1 MVYVH
6 NFKYTVL
13 VCFEIF
19 GFVLAPEEVSG
30 VYVSRFL
37 MGVNMSKTRA
47 PPSGANPSNLV
58 EERIDTEDDVLH
70 IQVFFPSL
78 ELRWLI
84 VLDPIHLVDGSDH
97 YR

>member
-1 MVYVH
+1 M
-6 NFKYTVL
+6 
-13 VCFEIF
+13 
-19 GFVLAPEEVSG
+19 LAPKELSV

-70 IQVFFPSL
+70 IQVFLTSI
-78 ELRWLI
+78 ELGWLI
-84 VLDPIHLVDGSDH
+84 VSLTQCTLRGINSPPSFFNLSPRKRVGLTSV
-97 YR
+97 